1 MTLPIPQI
9 ASLSLAD
16 VLRAAKL
23 SPTQVLLL
31 RHPWS
36 NAGVRAA
43 VLAEDLL
50 AYTADQD
57 PGFPRQYRYWL
68 NFLGEEGNTARFLG
82 CYENLGG
89 GEEGK
94 FELAETPILADL
106 AWRLVVDWG
115 AGTRTWKQSGLN
127 ADKKP
132 LLAIIDR
139 KVEHFPGFENIVLT
153 FAQLEEVVAEPRRY
167 AEWHAALSAVNA
179 VYLIVDI
186 QTGKQY
192 VGSAYGDGGLLG
204 RWQVYVDSFHG
215 YNLRMIA
222 ELQTAPAM
230 YQRFQFSVLQILPRS
245 VTPDEIIRVE
255 TLYKRKLL
263 TQEFGLNAN

>member
-1 MTLPIPQI
+1 MTHP
-9 ASLSLAD
+9 ASPSLTLAD
-16 VLRAAKL
+16 VLLAAKL
-23 SPTQVLLL
+23 NPADVLLL

-36 NAGVRAA
+36 NSGVRAA

-57 PGFPRQYRYWL
+57 AGFPRQHRYWL
-68 NFLGEEGNTARFLG
+68 NFLGEETNSARFVT

-89 GEEGK
+89 GEDGQ
-94 FELAETPILADL
+94 FDLAATPILADL

-115 AGTRTWKQSGLN
+115 PGTRTWKQSGLN

-132 LLAIIDR
+132 VLAIIDR
-139 KVEHFPGFENIVLT
+139 KVEHFPGFENLVLT

-167 AEWHAALSAVNA
+167 AEWHTALGAVNA
-179 VYLIVDI
+179 VYLIVDTE
-186 QTGKQY
+186 TGKQY

-204 RWQVYVDSFHG
+204 RWRVYVDSYHG
-215 YNLRMIA
+215 YNIRMVA
-222 ELQTAPAM
+222 ELEADPAT
-230 YQRFQFSVLQILPRS
+230 YQRFQFAVLQILPRS
-245 VTPDEIIRVE
+245 VTPDDVIKVE

-263 TQEFGLNAN
+263 TKEFGLNAN